1 METANILARKNQV
14 KFKELFNLAYFKP
27 LGVSIGLMFI
37 QQFSGI
43 NAVMFYSVSIFRVK
57 STTQCGNFINFSTN
71 QILREINYGR
81 CQNFQKEPFGLI
93 HRPEF
98 HP

>member
-1 METANILARKNQV
+1 MKLMKSFYFLADMETANILARKNQV

-43 NAVMFYSVSIFRVK
+43 NAVMFYSVSIFEVNLLLIFLLIA
-57 STTQCGNFINFSTN
+57 TFI
-71 QILREINYGR
+71 
-81 CQNFQKEPFGLI
+81 QK
-93 HRPEF
+93 
-98 HP
+98 

>member
-43 NAVMFYSVSIFRVK
+43 NAVMFYSVSIFRVIITTWGNLRIILTLSFYVK
-57 STTQCGNFINFSTN
+57 SILKICELLKMPFS
-71 QILREINYGR
+71 
-81 CQNFQKEPFGLI
+81 
-93 HRPEF
+93 
-98 HP
+98 